1 MEEVEEVANFLLG
14 LLVLVVLCLLIWWA
28 ITRHDRREV
37 QERED
42 AFRKHKA
49 ETDHRLVA
57 SQERQKNARAVK
69 EARRKQEEHEKK
81 METLAT
87 AFYVATFPYWYWKDQ
102 RESRDL
108 RRRLEDEQEHGG
120 W

>member
-1 MEEVEEVANFLLG
+1 MANFLLG
-14 LLVLVVLCLLIWWA
+14 LLVLVVLCLLIWGA
-28 ITRHDRREV
+28 ITRHDRRLEK
-37 QERED
+37 ERED

-57 SQERQKNARAVK
+57 SQQRQKGARAAK

-81 METLAT
+81 MEALAT

-102 RESRDL
+102 REYRDL
-108 RRRLEDEQEHGG
+108 QRRLAEEQEHEG
-120 W
+120 WG